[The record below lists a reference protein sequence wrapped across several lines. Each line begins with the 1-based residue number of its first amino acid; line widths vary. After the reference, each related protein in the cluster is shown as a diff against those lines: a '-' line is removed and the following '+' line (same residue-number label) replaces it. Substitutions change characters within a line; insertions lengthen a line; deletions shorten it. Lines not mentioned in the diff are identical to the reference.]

1 MVPVCEVRN
10 QIRKSEMGEGW
21 LQRES
26 NLSIQM
32 GMREIQEGDL

>member
-10 QIRKSEMGEGW
+10 QIRKSAMREEW

-26 NLSIQM
+26 KLSIQM
-32 GMREIQEGDL
+32 GMREIQVGDL